1 MSQRQHRPRS
11 QRGGIYNANNGEVT
25 VSNSTFFNNDAHGG
39 GIYTFSG
46 MVIVSNSTF
55 YSNSGYEG
63 GGIYN
68 RYGTMIVRNTTFSD
82 NTYGGIYNE
91 AGMTT
96 LKNTI
101 VANSPMGGNC
111 TGAITDGGGN
121 LSYPDVTCPGI
132 NGDPK
137 LGPLQNN
144 GGPTQTMALLSG
156 SAALDAAND
165 AICAAP
171 PINNRDQRGVIR
183 PQGLHCD
190 IGAYEAEQAP
200 TPTPTATFTPT
211 ATPTAVPLT
220 PTATPTISPL
230 TSTPTPTVVPL
241 TPTATPT
248 ISPFTPTPT
257 PTVGS
262 LTIFD
267 REAENNTYTEPMT
280 HGEDGSASG
289 CYYLYD
295 PFGWSEGNVT
305 MNFNIN
311 RSDNYWLWARGMG
324 IAFTRNSF
332 WAYVDNGPQMWYE
345 IPQFNEQWQWGWDL
359 VHDFNQPVAPFYLS
373 SGIHTIR
380 FQGREP
386 YTRLDR
392 VLLVNSSNY
401 IPTEFSPCVTPSPT
415 PTNTP
420 TPTATPMVTLTPTST
435 NTPTRTRTPT
445 RTPTLTSTNTPTSTR
460 TGTPTATPTPTWT
473 PTATS
478 TWTPTPT
485 ATPVSA
491 PRLYLPIVSG

>member
-1 MSQRQHRPRS
+1 
-11 QRGGIYNANNGEVT
+11 
-25 VSNSTFFNNDAHGG
+25 
-39 GIYTFSG
+39 
-46 MVIVSNSTF
+46 
-55 YSNSGYEG
+55 
-63 GGIYN
+63 
-68 RYGTMIVRNTTFSD
+68 
-82 NTYGGIYNE
+82 
-91 AGMTT
+91 
-96 LKNTI
+96 
-101 VANSPMGGNC
+101 
-111 TGAITDGGGN
+111 
-121 LSYPDVTCPGI
+121 
-132 NGDPK
+132 
-137 LGPLQNN
+137 
-144 GGPTQTMALLSG
+144 
-156 SAALDAAND
+156 
-165 AICAAP
+165 
-171 PINNRDQRGVIR
+171 
-183 PQGLHCD
+183 
-190 IGAYEAEQAP
+190 
-200 TPTPTATFTPT
+200 
-211 ATPTAVPLT
+211 
-220 PTATPTISPL
+220 
-230 TSTPTPTVVPL
+230 
-241 TPTATPT
+241 

-280 HGEDGSASG
+280 HGEDASASG

-420 TPTATPMVTLTPTST
+420 TPTATPTVTLTPTST
-435 NTPTRTRTPT
+435 NPPTRTPT
-445 RTPTLTSTNTPTSTR
+445 RTPTPTPTNAPTSTR